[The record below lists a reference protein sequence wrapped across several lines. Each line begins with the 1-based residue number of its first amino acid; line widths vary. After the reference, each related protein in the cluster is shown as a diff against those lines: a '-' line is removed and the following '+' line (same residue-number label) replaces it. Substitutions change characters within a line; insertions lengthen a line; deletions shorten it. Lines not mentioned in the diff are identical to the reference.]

1 MRFSIHNILRV
12 LPVALM
18 AAGMLASCS
27 GKKAEPKRQPIAK
40 VACDESF
47 ESIMEQEIAVF
58 EYVYPKEDVIAYYVP
73 ESEAIDSIMAMGS
86 VKNAVATRALTEQE
100 VAYLKSSKKIVHQQK
115 IAVDALAL
123 IVNPANPVEILSK
136 KDIAEILS
144 GDVTRWDQVEPSKL
158 GDIKVIFDHQGS
170 STVKYMRDSVL
181 DGRPF
186 GPNVSAVKSNP
197 EVFKAVANDRNAIG
211 IIGVS
216 WVTSDMSGREKSVE
230 EMAQA
235 AEASDTTVMDFNS
248 DVKVLKVRGNDEVT
262 AYKPYQA
269 YIFDGS
275 YPLHRSVYMICTAP
289 GGTSHRFYSFVT
301 GFQGQKIIQM
311 TGILPATVRPRMV
324 SVE

>member
-1 MRFSIHNILRV
+1 MKVNFNTLLRLVPALV
-12 LPVALM
+12 LT
-18 AAGMLASCS
+18 AGMLSGCS
-27 GKKAEPKRQPIAK
+27 GKKAEPQRQPIAK

-47 ESIMEQEIAVF
+47 ESIMEQEVAVF
-58 EYVYPKEDVIAYYVP
+58 EYIYPKEDVIATYMP
-73 ESEAIDSIMAMGS
+73 ENEVIDSIMAMGS
-86 VKNAVATRALTEQE
+86 IKNGVATRPLTEE
-100 VAYLKSSKKIVHQQK
+100 ETAYLRSKKKIVHQQK
-115 IAVDALAL
+115 IAVDAIAL
-123 IVNPANPVEILSK
+123 IVNPENPVEILSK
-136 KDIAEILS
+136 KDLAEILS

-158 GDIKVIFDHQGS
+158 GEIKVVFDHQGS

-186 GPNVSAVKSNP
+186 SPNVTAVKTNP
-197 EVFKAVANDRNAIG
+197 EVFKAVADNKNAIG
-211 IIGVS
+211 VIGVS

-230 EMAQA
+230 EMARA
-235 AEASDTTVMDFNS
+235 AEASDTTTMDFNS
-248 DVKVLKVRGNDEVT
+248 DVKVLKVRGNNEVT

-275 YPLHRSVYMICTAP
+275 YPLHRSVWMICTAP
-289 GGTSHRFYSFVT
+289 GGTSHRFFSFVT

>member
-1 MRFSIHNILRV
+1 MRVDMRSIMRV
-12 LPVALM
+12 LPVAVA
-18 AAGMLASCS
+18 AAGLLASCS
-27 GKKAEPKRQPIAK
+27 GKKADPQRAPIAK

-47 ESIMEQEIAVF
+47 ESIMEQEVAVF
-58 EYVYPKEDVIAYYVP
+58 EYIYPKEDVIASYMP
-73 ESEAIDSIMAMGS
+73 ESEAMDSIMAMGS
-86 VKNAVATRALTEQE
+86 FKNAVTTRPLTEEQL
-100 VAYLKSSKKIVHQQK
+100 AYLRSHKKIVNQQK
-115 IAVDALAL
+115 IAVDAIAL
-123 IVNPANPVEILSK
+123 IVNPENPVEILSR
-136 KDIAEILS
+136 KDLAEILS
-144 GDVTRWDQVEPSKL
+144 GDVTRWDEVEPSKL
-158 GDIKVIFDHQGS
+158 GEIKVVFDHQGS

-197 EVFKAVANDRNAIG
+197 DVFEAVASNRNAIG

-216 WVTSDMSGREKSVE
+216 WVTSDLSGREKSVE
-230 EMAQA
+230 ELARA
-235 AEASDTTVMDFNS
+235 AEASDTTMMDFSS

-324 SVE
+324 NVE